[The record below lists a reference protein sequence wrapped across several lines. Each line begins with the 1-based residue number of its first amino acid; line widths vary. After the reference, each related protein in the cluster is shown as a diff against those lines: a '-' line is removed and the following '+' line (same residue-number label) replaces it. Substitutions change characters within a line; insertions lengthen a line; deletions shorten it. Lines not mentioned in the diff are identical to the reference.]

1 MISLTA
7 VEDLYYVNLDVKGH
21 GILGN
26 YIRYIHLSCRYH
38 GWSWHSKRFFRP
50 LILLQDIKGRTGV
63 IYSPMVVVTTL
74 SIVVNTTLYD
84 VVPLVVLRSVNIV
97 ATVSSIFPNTTM
109 DEFSSLDG

>member
-1 MISLTA
+1 
-7 VEDLYYVNLDVKGH
+7 
-21 GILGN
+21 
-26 YIRYIHLSCRYH
+26 
-38 GWSWHSKRFFRP
+38 
-50 LILLQDIKGRTGV
+50 
-63 IYSPMVVVTTL
+63 MVVVTTL